1 MAGIKKSGV
10 STVYYTSAALFLV
23 LMTLGAEIKSV
34 QSQSCLQ
41 DITNLNV
48 CAPFVLPGQGVASPS
63 SECCSALQRVDQ
75 GCICNT
81 LRIAA
86 RIPSACSLPALTC
99 GNQLFTS
106 FFNHYSYTSFTP
118 RLTACLLVLFAHF

>member
-10 STVYYTSAALFLV
+10 SSVYYTSAALFLM

-34 QSQSCLQ
+34 RSQSCLQ

-48 CAPFVLPGQGVASPS
+48 CAPFVLPGQGVALPTA
-63 SECCSALQRVDQ
+63 ECCGALQRVDQ
-75 GCICNT
+75 NCICNT

-86 RIPSACSLPALTC
+86 RIPRACNLPALTC
-99 GNQLFTS
+99 GDAPEKDGKWVVRDNEGKVAGVS
-106 FFNHYSYTSFTP
+106 P
-118 RLTACLLVLFAHF
+118 